1 MNMQIPDYS
10 GGDAFNP
17 AASEASEAA
26 NLSSQAKHF
35 QDQLARI
42 LQNKRQ
48 SDAAKAR
55 SNAKI
60 SRYLNQMPD
69 GVDTFKVPVSDK
81 PALADWAKN
90 MQIAFGKYA
99 EEAAI
104 AEEQGD
110 YQRLTIAK
118 AEMNKIET
126 AFQNVDN
133 NLSNF
138 KNYKDN
144 FLKDA
149 EDGMIS
155 NAVNP
160 SKRELLASV
169 YTDEMDMKFDYDGNI
184 VFQNEEGFLNINDIP
199 DYTVKNNK
207 GATEVLQMNEELF
220 QAGTP
225 LSDSNKRLARM
236 KLQNITKSRDEVLSL
251 ATDDFITE
259 GGLGILDEDLL
270 YNPERLDELRN
281 KVIDSYMKMLG
292 DSADAGYK
300 RKLENKGNDN
310 PTETPSEV
318 VNWMENNKNNNLTK
332 EDWMQNVFAGSK
344 YYLEPAYA
352 DSKSDEIKGYY
363 IVDSR
368 RRSQEGMIYVKDLTS
383 ATLSPIVKK
392 LKL

>member
-1 MNMQIPDYS
+1 MQIPDYS

-17 AASEASEAA
+17 AASETSEAA

-35 QDQLARI
+35 QDQLDRV

-69 GVDTFKVPVSDK
+69 GVDTFKVPASDK

-90 MQIAFGKYA
+90 MQINFGKYA

-110 YQRLTIAK
+110 YQRLVTAK
-118 AEMNKIET
+118 AEMDKIET
-126 AFQNVDN
+126 AFQNVNN
-133 NLSNF
+133 NLDNF

-169 YTDEMDMKFDYDGNI
+169 YTDEMDMKFDYDGNV

-199 DYTVKNNK
+199 DYTVKNNT

-220 QAGTP
+220 QAGIP
-225 LSDSNKRLARM
+225 MSDSNKRLAKM
-236 KLQNITKSRDEVLSL
+236 KLQNVTKSRDEVLSL

-270 YNPERLDELRN
+270 YNPERIDELRN
-281 KVIDSYMKMLG
+281 KVIDSYMTMLS

-300 RKLENKGNDN
+300 RKKQVSDEQGDDDV
-310 PTETPSEV
+310 PSEIA
-318 VNWMENNKNNNLTK
+318 NWIENNKNNNLTK

-352 DSKSDEIKGYY
+352 DSDSDEIKGYY

>member
-1 MNMQIPDYS
+1 MQIPDYS

-35 QDQLARI
+35 QDQLDRV
-42 LQNKRQ
+42 LQKKRE

-60 SRYLNQMPD
+60 SSYLNKMPD

-81 PALADWAKN
+81 PALTDWAKN
-90 MQIAFGKYA
+90 MQINFGKYA

-110 YQRLTIAK
+110 YQRLVMAK
-118 AEMNKIET
+118 TEMDRIET
-126 AFQNVDN
+126 AFQNVNN
-133 NLSNF
+133 NLDNF

-155 NAVNP
+155 NAVNS

-169 YTDEMDMKFDYDGNI
+169 YTDEMNMSFDYNGNV

-199 DYTVKNNK
+199 DYTVKNNT
-207 GATEVLQMNEELF
+207 GATEILQMNEEIF
-220 QAGTP
+220 QAGMP
-225 LSDSNKRLARM
+225 MSDSNKRLARM
-236 KLQNITKSRDEVLSL
+236 KLQNATKSRDEVLSL

-270 YNPERLDELRN
+270 YNPERIDELRG
-281 KVIDSYMKMLG
+281 KVIDSYMTMLG
-292 DSADAGYK
+292 ESADAGYK
-300 RKLENKGNDN
+300 RKQKVSEEQADDDV
-310 PTETPSEV
+310 PSEIS
-318 VNWMENNKNNNLTK
+318 NWIENNKNNNLTQ

-352 DSKSDEIKGYY
+352 DADSDEIKGYY

>member
-1 MNMQIPDYS
+1 MQIPDYS